1 MTLLAL
7 SVATANA
14 DIIFLGLV
22 VSLWIAVT
30 AAYIPG
36 TGIIELIALA
46 GLGLSIAVL
55 VQLPTNWVAV
65 MIIVLGGSIFMLIP
79 FIHVKVAAFALVG
92 LVLQAIGGLSLFND
106 ADMNVS
112 ILILALS
119 LLIPA
124 GYHQFILMPMLRN
137 MKKRPTTDRDTHLI
151 GMQGR
156 VTKALD
162 PIGTV
167 YVNSEDWTATTD
179 DEFRVEVGERVV
191 VVARE
196 SLRLIVEPIKRK
208 RTTIETELV
217 EEME

>member
-151 GMQGR
+151 GMQG
-156 VTKALD
+156 
-162 PIGTV
+162 GTV